1 MVNDAMKRRICALAA
16 CWLCCFTFV
25 HAKAEVMLQR
35 GDHTD
40 VSLIC
45 SIQDRLEQLGY
56 YAMDEDR
63 AGYGSVSNATLEA
76 LKAFCMAN
84 GLEADEEGV
93 TAEAYELL
101 MNGEP
106 IAREEAVLTETTQ
119 ENALL
124 FGDYEVQAWIIWTCA
139 LILCAGAV
147 RCIWI
152 VVGPN
157 RKKGKKAA
165 DSLASSGHSG
175 GRRHP
180 KGNRS
185 SESVEQGIAVNVD
198 QTTGTDE
205 GV

>member
-1 MVNDAMKRRICALAA
+1 MKRRICVLAA
-16 CWLCCFTFV
+16 CWLCCFAFV
-25 HAKAEVMLQR
+25 HVKAEVMLRR

-56 YAMDEDR
+56 YAIHEDR

-93 TAEAYELL
+93 TAEAYEWL

-106 IAREEAVLTETTQ
+106 VAREDAVLTETTQ
-119 ENALL
+119 EHALL
-124 FGDYEVQAWIIWTCA
+124 FGDYEVQAWIMWTCA
-139 LILCAGAV
+139 FIVCVGAV
-147 RCIWI
+147 RCVWI
-152 VVGPN
+152 VVGPHK
-157 RKKGKKAA
+157 RKGRKASDSPAARGHPERRRRSKG
-165 DSLASSGHSG
+165 SRISG
-175 GRRHP
+175 
-180 KGNRS
+180 
-185 SESVEQGIAVNVD
+185 SVEQGIAVNVD